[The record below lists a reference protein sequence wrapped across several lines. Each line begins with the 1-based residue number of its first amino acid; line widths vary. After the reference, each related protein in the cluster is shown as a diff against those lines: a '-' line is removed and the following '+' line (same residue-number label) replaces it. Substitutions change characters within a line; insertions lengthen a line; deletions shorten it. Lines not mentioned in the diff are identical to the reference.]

1 MRAAELAGL
10 DTAQVLAAAIGEREL
25 AGSRDLA
32 AVIDARLRS
41 RIGAVV
47 PVPASPWSAQVPA
60 IADPERRAFAAQ
72 IARMMDARKE
82 RIGEHAA
89 QNALPWA
96 VNALGPAP
104 EDPLGRLDWRRRASS
119 IGAYRELSSHCDP
132 ADPIGPEPAAAAPD
146 LRAAWHEALAAL
158 GPADGPDVRGMPDG
172 RLLHL
177 RDTYPIETAWAPQW
191 VGDELRQVRAA
202 AWDARLAGLR
212 AHAEAVAAL
221 DRGDHGNAARHQ
233 ELADSYQ
240 ALHAAYR
247 QRETVFATVMAD
259 RADWDA
265 ATRAQRQVAV
275 AADTEIRRRHPDQH
289 YPPLRSAET
298 QPATDSQRAELTPT
312 AGQPPREIGQRISD
326 LAAAHRTFAGRLAD
340 RQNLRIP
347 AEDPRYGD
355 LGQAFPPWPGR
366 GKDAILQ
373 PPKPEIRPSPQVLE
387 RAADCDA
394 DWEAAD

>member
-1 MRAAELAGL
+1 VLADVLDRDGRQSSASQTRQQARANADHLAILHAIWTAETTPAREQHYRDLLMTSLQPEYRREPGHQARWLWRTMRAAELAGL
-10 DTAQVLAAAIGEREL
+10 DTAQVLAAAIGERDL
-25 AGSRDLA
+25 AGFRDLA
-32 AVIDARLRS
+32 AVIDGRLRS
-41 RIGAVV
+41 RIGTAV

-72 IARMMDARKE
+72 IAAMMDARKE

-104 EDPLGRLDWRRRASS
+104 EDPLGRLDWQRRASS

-191 VGDELRQVRAA
+191 VGDE
-202 AWDARLAGLR
+202 
-212 AHAEAVAAL
+212 
-221 DRGDHGNAARHQ
+221 
-233 ELADSYQ
+233 
-240 ALHAAYR
+240 
-247 QRETVFATVMAD
+247 
-259 RADWDA
+259 
-265 ATRAQRQVAV
+265 
-275 AADTEIRRRHPDQH
+275 
-289 YPPLRSAET
+289 
-298 QPATDSQRAELTPT
+298 PATDSQRAELNST
-312 AGQPPREIGQRISD
+312 AGQPPRETGQWIND

-340 RQNLRIP
+340 RQNLTIP

-387 RAADCDA
+387 RAADRDA

>member
-1 MRAAELAGL
+1 
-10 DTAQVLAAAIGEREL
+10 
-25 AGSRDLA
+25 
-32 AVIDARLRS
+32 
-41 RIGAVV
+41 
-47 PVPASPWSAQVPA
+47 
-60 IADPERRAFAAQ
+60 
-72 IARMMDARKE
+72 
-82 RIGEHAA
+82 
-89 QNALPWA
+89 
-96 VNALGPAP
+96 
-104 EDPLGRLDWRRRASS
+104 
-119 IGAYRELSSHCDP
+119 
-132 ADPIGPEPAAAAPD
+132 
-146 LRAAWHEALAAL
+146 
-158 GPADGPDVRGMPDG
+158 
-172 RLLHL
+172 
-177 RDTYPIETAWAPQW
+177 
-191 VGDELRQVRAA
+191 
-202 AWDARLAGLR
+202 
-212 AHAEAVAAL
+212 
-221 DRGDHGNAARHQ
+221 
-233 ELADSYQ
+233 
-240 ALHAAYR
+240 
-247 QRETVFATVMAD
+247 MAD